1 MVGLTRRSFVAAAAA
16 AASYGGSAAAQNA
29 PLAAQRIALKGYDP
43 VSYFTDGKPEKGS
56 SEFTFAFDDTT
67 YWFKS
72 AEHHIP
78 GAAGRHCRKSQREL
92 A

>member
-1 MVGLTRRSFVAAAAA
+1 MGELTRRSFVAAAAA

-56 SEFTFAFDDTT
+56 SEFTFAL
-67 YWFKS
+67 S
-72 AEHHIP
+72 RIAGH
-78 GAAGRHCRKSQREL
+78 AGRNVHRDYFRQRETRIDL
-92 A
+92 TNQF